1 MWMWTREGRVGVHH
15 NFAPIF
21 YLLGVNGIRGHN
33 GPVWMVG

>member
-15 NFAPIF
+15 NFAPIC
-21 YLLGVNGIRGHN
+21 YLGVNGIRGHN